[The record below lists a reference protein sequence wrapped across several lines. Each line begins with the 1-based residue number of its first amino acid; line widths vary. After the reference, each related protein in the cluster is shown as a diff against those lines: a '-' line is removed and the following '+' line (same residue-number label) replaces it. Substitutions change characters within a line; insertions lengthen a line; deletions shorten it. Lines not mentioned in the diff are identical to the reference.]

1 MPGRRREP
9 EQRVRRHSVR
19 VVVVR
24 RPAGRCLRA
33 HAAPD
38 ALADAF
44 AHSWARRSH
53 EGSHTQSHAGAV
65 ATSNAATNY
74 FGTLTCADARSN
86 TRTDAAADAR
96 PQPGANARADAR
108 VVPRRHVRRRRL
120 RSLFPMRRRD
130 LRERASRDELRALP
144 RRHV

>member
-1 MPGRRREP
+1 M
-9 EQRVRRHSVR
+9 
-19 VVVVR
+19 R

-33 HAAPD
+33 HAGPNTA
-38 ALADAF
+38 ADAF
-44 AHSWARRSH
+44 AHSRTRRSD

-74 FGTLTCADARSN
+74 PGALALADARADAAA
-86 TRTDAAADAR
+86 DAAADAR
-96 PQPGANARADAR
+96 TQPSANARADAR

-120 RSLFPMRRRD
+120 RSMFPMRRRD
-130 LRERASRDELRALP
+130 LRERAPRDELRALP

>member
-1 MPGRRREP
+1 MRSTAPADTAAYASSFTEANNVCSDHISGR
-9 EQRVRRHSVR
+9 
-19 VVVVR
+19 
-24 RPAGRCLRA
+24 
-33 HAAPD
+33 
-38 ALADAF
+38 ADD
-44 AHSWARRSH
+44 S
-53 EGSHTQSHAGAV
+53 SHTQSHAGAV

-74 FGTLTCADARSN
+74 PGALTCADARSN
-86 TRTDAAADAR
+86 ARADAAANSR
-96 PQPGANARADAR
+96 TQPGANARANAR

>member
-1 MPGRRREP
+1 MRGRRREP
-9 EQRVRRHSVR
+9 ERRVHQHPVR
-19 VVVVR
+19 VDVVR
-24 RPAGRCLRA
+24 RPAGRCL
-33 HAAPD
+33 H
-38 ALADAF
+38 ADAGPNTAAYAF
-44 AHSWARRSH
+44 PNSRARRSH

-74 FGTLTCADARSN
+74 PGALACADACADALA
-86 TRTDAAADAR
+86 DAAADAR
-96 PQPGANARADAR
+96 TQPGANARADAR

>member
-1 MPGRRREP
+1 ML
-9 EQRVRRHSVR
+9 VD
-19 VVVVR
+19 VVR

-33 HAAPD
+33 HAGPNTA
-38 ALADAF
+38 ADAF
-44 AHSWARRSH
+44 PNSRARRSD

-65 ATSNAATNY
+65 ATSNTATNVL
-74 FGTLTCADARSN
+74 GALTRADARAKPGA
-86 TRTDAAADAR
+86 DAAADAR

-108 VVPRRHVRRRRL
+108 FLPRRHVRRRRL

-130 LRERASRDELRALP
+130 LRERAPRDELRALS

>member
-1 MPGRRREP
+1 MVVLRDP
-9 EQRVRRHSVR
+9 VR
-19 VVVVR
+19 VDGVR

-33 HAAPD
+33 D
-38 ALADAF
+38 AGSNTAADAF
-44 AHSWARRSH
+44 PNSRARRSD

-74 FGTLTCADARSN
+74 FGTLTCAYARSN
-86 TRTDAAADAR
+86 ARTDAAADAR
-96 PQPGANARADAR
+96 PQPSANARADAR
-108 VVPRRHVRRRRL
+108 ILPRRHVRRRRL

-130 LRERASRDELRALP
+130 LRERAPRDELRALS

>member
-1 MPGRRREP
+1 MRSTAPADTAAYASSFTEANNVCSDHISGR
-9 EQRVRRHSVR
+9 
-19 VVVVR
+19 
-24 RPAGRCLRA
+24 
-33 HAAPD
+33 
-38 ALADAF
+38 ADD
-44 AHSWARRSH
+44 S
-53 EGSHTQSHAGAV
+53 SHTQSHAGAV

-74 FGTLTCADARSN
+74 PGALACADARADNSA
-86 TRTDAAADAR
+86 DAAADAR

-130 LRERASRDELRALP
+130 LRERASRDELSALP

>member
-9 EQRVRRHSVR
+9 EQRVPQHPVR
-19 VVVVR
+19 VDVVR
-24 RPAGRCLRA
+24 RPAGRCLHA
-33 HAAPD
+33 DAAPD

-44 AHSWARRSH
+44 AHSRTRRSD

-74 FGTLTCADARSN
+74 PGALTCADARSN
-86 TRTDAAADAR
+86 ARADAAANAR
-96 PQPGANARADAR
+96 PQLSANAHADAR